1 MAREQDQFL
10 EVVDRDTAERRWWE
24 WLRPEVMG
32 SEKVALASALG
43 RVLASDVI
51 AEVDVP
57 PFDRSNVDGYAVQAQ
72 DTFGAR
78 EESAREL
85 RINDE
90 EITTGRIPRNSIEP
104 GTATSIATGGV
115 VPRGADAVVMVE
127 HAYVTG
133 ETLQVVRPVAPGAA
147 ITFAGTDI
155 ARGERILRRGVELSA
170 RETGILA
177 ALGTGSVHVV
187 RRPNVGIISTG
198 DELIAPG
205 DPERPAAIYDANST
219 LLADAVQ
226 ELGAEPIRMGIAA
239 DQESALELAIEQG
252 LAQSDLLLLSGGT
265 SKGAGDLCYRVLSRR
280 APGIIVHGVALK
292 PGKPICLGAVGKK
305 PVAILPGFPT
315 SAIFTFHEFV
325 APLIRRLMGR
335 RVENPEATL
344 ARVPF
349 RYNSEIGRTEYL
361 LVNLVQGPEGLAT
374 YPLGKGSG
382 SVTTF
387 SLADG
392 FLVIPRQQEYIEAGE
407 AVAVFALSRR
417 IAPADLVVIGSHCTG
432 IDLLLGLLNEQGFT
446 CKTIWVGSQGGLAAV
461 ERGECDLAGTHLLD
475 PATNSYNTPFLPAGA
490 RLLRG
495 YDRLQGIAYR
505 RGDRR
510 FEGRGSAEIVELAR
524 GDRDCYLVNR
534 NRGSGTR
541 ILIDRLLAGR
551 RPRGYAVEARSHN
564 AVAAALQQGRADWG
578 VLIAPVAAQYGL
590 AFVPLSEERFDFV
603 IPESRWDR
611 PAVAAFRAL
620 LASPAVRGRLAAAG
634 FILGEENAP

>member
-10 EVVDRDTAERRWWE
+10 DVVDRDTGERRWWE
-24 WLRPEVMG
+24 WLRPEVLE
-32 SEKVALASALG
+32 SEEVALASALG

-51 AEVDVP
+51 AGVNVP
-57 PFDRSNVDGYAVQAQ
+57 PFDRSNVNGYAVQAQ

-78 EESAREL
+78 EESAREF

-90 EITTGRIPRNSIEP
+90 EITTGRIPRNSVEP

-115 VPRGADAVVMVE
+115 IPRGADAVVMVE

-177 ALGTGSVHVV
+177 ALGNGSVQVV
-187 RRPNVGIISTG
+187 RRPKVGIISTG

-226 ELGAEPIRMGIAA
+226 ELGAEPICLGIAA
-239 DQESALELAIEQG
+239 DRESALELAIEQS
-252 LAQSDLLLLSGGT
+252 LTQCDLLLLSGGT

-280 APGIIVHGVALK
+280 EPGIIVHGVALK

-305 PVAILPGFPT
+305 PVVILPGFPT
-315 SAIFTFHEFV
+315 SAIFTFHEFI

-335 RVENPEATL
+335 RVENPETTP
-344 ARVPF
+344 ARMPF

-361 LVNLVQGPEGLAT
+361 LVNLVQGPEGLAA

-407 AVAVFALSRR
+407 RVAVFALSRR
-417 IAPADLVVIGSHCTG
+417 IAPADLVVVGSHCTG

-461 ERGECDLAGTHLLD
+461 ARGECDLAGCHLLD
-475 PATNSYNTPFLPAGA
+475 PTTNTYNTPFLPVGD

-495 YDRLQGIAYR
+495 YGRMQGIAYR

-510 FEGRGSAEIVELAR
+510 FEGRAS
-524 GDRDCYLVNR
+524 RDCGVGQPGPGMLP
-534 NRGSGTR
+534 GESE
-541 ILIDRLLAGR
+541 
-551 RPRGYAVEARSHN
+551 PR
-564 AVAAALQQGRADWG
+564 
-578 VLIAPVAAQYGL
+578 
-590 AFVPLSEERFDFV
+590 
-603 IPESRWDR
+603 
-611 PAVAAFRAL
+611 
-620 LASPAVRGRLAAAG
+620 
-634 FILGEENAP
+634 

>member
-1 MAREQDQFL
+1 MSS
-10 EVVDRDTAERRWWE
+10 RR
-24 WLRPEVMG
+24 LN
-32 SEKVALASALG
+32 
-43 RVLASDVI
+43 
-51 AEVDVP
+51 VP

-155 ARGERILRRGVELSA
+155 ALGERILRRGVELSA

-325 APLIRRLMGR
+325 APLIRRLMG
-335 RVENPEATL
+335 
-344 ARVPF
+344 
-349 RYNSEIGRTEYL
+349 
-361 LVNLVQGPEGLAT
+361 
-374 YPLGKGSG
+374 
-382 SVTTF
+382 
-387 SLADG
+387 
-392 FLVIPRQQEYIEAGE
+392 
-407 AVAVFALSRR
+407 
-417 IAPADLVVIGSHCTG
+417 
-432 IDLLLGLLNEQGFT
+432 
-446 CKTIWVGSQGGLAAV
+446 
-461 ERGECDLAGTHLLD
+461 
-475 PATNSYNTPFLPAGA
+475 
-490 RLLRG
+490 
-495 YDRLQGIAYR
+495 
-505 RGDRR
+505 
-510 FEGRGSAEIVELAR
+510 
-524 GDRDCYLVNR
+524 
-534 NRGSGTR
+534 
-541 ILIDRLLAGR
+541 
-551 RPRGYAVEARSHN
+551 
-564 AVAAALQQGRADWG
+564 
-578 VLIAPVAAQYGL
+578 
-590 AFVPLSEERFDFV
+590 
-603 IPESRWDR
+603 
-611 PAVAAFRAL
+611 
-620 LASPAVRGRLAAAG
+620 
-634 FILGEENAP
+634 